1 MRNRKFIDLDEI
13 KAQKLAAMR
22 ASVGESGRRK
32 SAILKAG
39 GTIHMPPRDPAFVA
53 PQHRSL
59 LAQQYLSLP
68 TWARQGDDADKTAEL
83 AIALAAGRAA
93 PGSRLSR
100 RKFMTLMGALG
111 GGAIALPAWAPKAQA
126 GWNPNEK
133 PPNNYAMNVFDYLT
147 PTQQA
152 DIVSGTLVDCTTQI
166 NNAITQLQT
175 SSAISTGLGGRLFFP
190 PGNYLTNS
198 GISATAGGVYLEGS
212 GMGATFIVNGQ
223 TNGAAISLSPGSG
236 SIFGGV
242 SKLSICQSPSVGP
255 TVIGNIGL
263 LIGSNLHRYVIN
275 EVSFPNAGTGQYT
288 PYPMYINI
296 QLDGNT
302 AYVSNIRM
310 DCGAGQGLLINGA
323 IDILLSDTIIYNIGY
338 STPTSGPNTLL
349 NEFGAGVVV
358 GATSSANAS
367 IQAINVECTL
377 CSYNGVQLAG
387 NSSTFTDLG
396 CIFTGCVSDTVG
408 GGGSTAA
415 AEWGIGNYVVLCQ
428 FDNCW
433 GSSSAGASGV
443 STSAA
448 GWRIVGS
455 GTESNIIT
463 GSFAINNEGDG
474 FSLVNSGGLPSYLA
488 LTGCMAGA
496 EPTFGN
502 GQGGTGYGYNLNGAS
517 HISITGGLCVANA
530 SGQIG
535 NNTGTS
541 VTITPTTLPS

>member
-53 PQHRSL
+53 PQHRAL

-126 GWNPNEK
+126 GWNPNQK

-255 TVIGNIGL
+255 TVIGNSGIH
-263 LIGSNLHRYVIN
+263 IGSNLHRYVIN

-288 PYPMYINI
+288 PYPMYNNM

-302 AYVSNIRM
+302 AYISNIRM
-310 DCGAGQGLLINGA
+310 DCGVNQGILVNGA
-323 IDILLSDTIIYNIGY
+323 IDVLLSDIIIYNIGY

-349 NEFGAGVVV
+349 NQFGTGITV
-358 GATSSANAS
+358 GATSSAGAGVS
-367 IQAINVECTL
+367 GINCSAVL
-377 CSYNGVQLAG
+377 CAYNGWQLVG
-387 NSSTFTDLG
+387 YSSTFTAG
-396 CIFTGCVSDTVG
+396 GNFSACVGDTIG
-408 GGGSTAA
+408 GGGSTGA
-415 AEWGIGNYVVLCQ
+415 AEWGVGNYVTLSQ
-428 FDNCW
+428 TDNCW

-443 STSAA
+443 STSAV
-448 GWRIVGS
+448 GWKIFGS
-455 GTESNIIT
+455 GTVSNMIT
-463 GSFAINNEGDG
+463 GSFCINNESDG
-474 FSLVNSGGLPSYLA
+474 FSLVNNGGLPSYLA